1 MTIETFVSLTTLI
14 FVVTSKLNDDVGDDD
29 DEFQN
34 SSVQTDSSV
43 KLPATGVA
51 VVGGGSFV
59 VIVCVLDVEPMSCG
73 VTTIPPPPVSLSTPS
88 DSAGRKTLFLMLMV
102 VVVTSLLPSSVLV
115 DVFGISSITDCVKSL
130 KRAKIMFE
138 LTRLSACIVTLI
150 RRSFQQFCTLRLR
163 GKQDDAIVLNFATV
177 VSHTSVKNTVCVL
190 AGYVVRVLQN
200 GALKWKKKLTGVRS
214 RAVASD
220 HTLTRGLVPQVQYRK
235 FWELWMASASPPA
248 VQS

>member
-1 MTIETFVSLTTLI
+1 MTIEAFVSLTTLI
-14 FVVTSKLNDDVGDDD
+14 FVATSKLNDDVGDE

-59 VIVCVLDVEPMSCG
+59 VIVCVLDVEPMSRG

-130 KRAKIMFE
+130 KG
-138 LTRLSACIVTLI
+138 T
-150 RRSFQQFCTLRLR
+150 
-163 GKQDDAIVLNFATV
+163 
-177 VSHTSVKNTVCVL
+177 
-190 AGYVVRVLQN
+190 QN
-200 GALKWKKKLTGVRS
+200 QL
-214 RAVASD
+214 
-220 HTLTRGLVPQVQYRK
+220 
-235 FWELWMASASPPA
+235 
-248 VQS
+248 